1 MLIDALASLAISGSA
16 AAAGGILPSHGRL
29 SPAGVPQPG
38 DVFPLRRPIY
48 RPAIPLAVKKQERA
62 PLSCFSLQC
71 RGAAYLVHAP
81 ALPLKGFQQQ
91 HLPDLH
97 LHGREGGPPDVPGPD
112 APARGSPRPRPTR
125 YPQIAPRP
133 PPSAKWARHPGGPPP
148 PPLPR
153 QHPPSRPERPASGA
167 ASPAGESCPGPGGAA
182 PPGPPAG
189 LPPPPGRAGS
199 P

>member
-81 ALPLKGFQQQ
+81 ALPLKGFQQ
-91 HLPDLH
+91 
-97 LHGREGGPPDVPGPD
+97 
-112 APARGSPRPRPTR
+112 
-125 YPQIAPRP
+125 
-133 PPSAKWARHPGGPPP
+133 
-148 PPLPR
+148 
-153 QHPPSRPERPASGA
+153 
-167 ASPAGESCPGPGGAA
+167 
-182 PPGPPAG
+182 
-189 LPPPPGRAGS
+189 
-199 P
+199 